1 MAESALD
8 ADTQAYLTESLCG
21 GDDDAWEETLSS
33 FLPDEADAPVIA
45 KLTAVMREAV
55 PADTSQPQ
63 APGKVQLAAP
73 VTLSDDLLVEGT
85 SGSAVGGAATSA
97 RGGETGG
104 PAAAGVVEAVRFGTA
119 DYGSATHAALDELDE
134 LDDNAEKWLE
144 LQRNGC
150 HKPTFHSRKNTTP
163 DLTGSSPAQSSHC
176 LAGGSG
182 AALRTN
188 G

>member
-1 MAESALD
+1 M
-8 ADTQAYLTESLCG
+8 
-21 GDDDAWEETLSS
+21 
-33 FLPDEADAPVIA
+33 
-45 KLTAVMREAV
+45 
-55 PADTSQPQ
+55 
-63 APGKVQLAAP
+63 QLAAP